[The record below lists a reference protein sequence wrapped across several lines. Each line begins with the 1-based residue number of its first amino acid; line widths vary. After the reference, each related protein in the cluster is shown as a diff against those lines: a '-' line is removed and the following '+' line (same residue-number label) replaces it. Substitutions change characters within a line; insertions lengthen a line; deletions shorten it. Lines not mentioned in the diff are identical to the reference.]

1 MMMNTSAPDTE
12 PNTDNDDVQE
22 NTAEVADEDNKKSTS
37 SNAKGKKE
45 KVEKTEKPEKKK
57 KETKAKA
64 SKEPKDKKGRG
75 AGAKEKAK
83 DKDSDELEKP
93 KVKKKLK
100 TAKAIDKTQA
110 KRLVKPKK
118 VVKKK
123 TTRKVVKAVVP
134 EIKPRNIGVEVV
146 PPTEVCQDP
155 DCPFHG
161 TLAVRGQIINAIVIN
176 SRMDKTAIVQ
186 REIKRYIPKF
196 ERYEKRTHKYAV
208 HNPKCVNAQRGD
220 MVRIMECRPLSK
232 SKSFVVIEKM

>member
-1 MMMNTSAPDTE
+1 MMNASAPDTD
-12 PNTDNDDVQE
+12 TDNVQE
-22 NTAEVADEDNKKSTS
+22 PDTEAVEEDNKKSDSGNKDDTK
-37 SNAKGKKE
+37 AK
-45 KVEKTEKPEKKK
+45 KVKSEKPEKKK

-64 SKEPKDKKGRG
+64 SKASKTTKGKNGADAKGKDK
-75 AGAKEKAK
+75 EKDTAE
-83 DKDSDELEKP
+83 DKKP
-93 KVKKKLK
+93 EMKKKLA

-118 VVKKK
+118 VKKK
-123 TTRKVVKAVVP
+123 RTTRKVVKAVVP

-146 PPTEVCQDP
+146 PPTEVCKDP

-161 TLAVRGQIINAIVIN
+161 TLSVRGQIINAIVIN
-176 SRMDKTAIVQ
+176 ARMDKTAIVQ

-220 MVRIMECRPLSK
+220 TVRIMECRPLSK